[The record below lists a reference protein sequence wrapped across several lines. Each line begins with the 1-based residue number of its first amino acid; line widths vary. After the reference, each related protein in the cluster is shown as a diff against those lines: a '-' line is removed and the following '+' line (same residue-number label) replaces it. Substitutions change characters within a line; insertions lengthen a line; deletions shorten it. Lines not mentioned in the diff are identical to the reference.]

1 MSEEAEHP
9 AVRAHRQVVE
19 RLWTVPVLDL
29 CGDELPRPSGST
41 VLSAESRAGAVLAR
55 WVETLPASTRVMA
68 LDSSG
73 AMLDE
78 ARERIAEEEHRRIF
92 FVKQRVN
99 ALSYADGVF
108 DAVVCLHG
116 MVSRRQAREGVA
128 ELWRVVAPG
137 GRLMTCFP
145 LAGSFPEFYDM
156 MDEAL
161 RALGLTSALGRLS
174 DLKANL
180 LEENAVSRILEA
192 PEAVTTFSEL
202 SWEVAFGSG
211 REFLYSPLVQETFFP
226 HWVGAIRASD
236 REKVLRYIGDAI
248 DTYWRDR
255 TLNTRMQA
263 ALLIADKPD

>member
-1 MSEEAEHP
+1 MSEAADHP
-9 AVRAHRQVVE
+9 AVRSHRQVVE

-29 CGDELPRPSGST
+29 CADELPAPDGST
-41 VLSAESRAGAVLAR
+41 VLSAESRTGAVLLR
-55 WVETLPASTRVMA
+55 WLKVLPSGTRVMA

-73 AMLDE
+73 PMLDE
-78 ARERIAEEEHRRIF
+78 ARERIDESEHRRIF
-92 FVKQRVN
+92 FVKQRIN

-108 DAVVCLHG
+108 DGVVCLHG
-116 MVSRRQAREGVA
+116 MVSRRQAREGMS

-137 GRLMTCFP
+137 GRLVACFP

-156 MDEAL
+156 MEEAL
-161 RALGLTSALGRLS
+161 RALGLTNALGRMS
-174 DLKANL
+174 DLKSNL
-180 LEENAVSRILEA
+180 LEENAVARLLDGA
-192 PEAVTTFSEL
+192 PAEVTYNEL
-202 SWEVAFGSG
+202 TWEVAFGSG

-255 TLNTRMQA
+255 TLDTSLQA
-263 ALLIADKPD
+263 ALVVADKT